1 MIIQNSNDLQT
12 RTTSFSCSVDNED
25 YDESLLISRSL
36 PWVVRVYFKYENSMK
51 GILCSGNI
59 HQFKMNFK
67 SNIIDF

>member
-51 GILCSGNI
+51 GILCSGKYYL
-59 HQFKMNFK
+59 FKAALIK
-67 SNIIDF
+67 